1 MNGLV
6 GGGIFSFSSAVVLL
20 LLTFKASTE
29 PPTLLFLAASSSERA
44 IDVDG
49 RTGTEVFL
57 LGEARRDRELD
68 LVVNVCS
75 IRKQYWAL
83 CCLGLFF
90 KRMYS
95 EE

>member
-68 LVVNVCS
+68 LVVNVMQHS
-75 IRKQYWAL
+75 KTI
-83 CCLGLFF
+83 LGIVLLGFVF
-90 KRMYS
+90 
-95 EE
+95 